1 MMTIEDYILEH
12 IDEEPDYLSAINR
25 KTWVRLMNP
34 RMCSGHLQGR
44 VLSMIGKMIQPRNV
58 LEIGTFT
65 GYSALCFAESLQEGG
80 CVETIEI
87 DDELEDFI
95 RENFNS
101 SPYQDRIK
109 LHVGEALDII
119 PALNNEYDL
128 VFLDADKS
136 QYTRYFELVLP
147 KIRKGGFILA
157 DNTIWGGKV
166 VEDVQSN
173 DWQTK
178 EIIRFNDMIK
188 ADRRVEKVILP
199 VRDGLTVI
207 RKL

>member
-1 MMTIEDYILEH
+1 MTLDDYILEH

-25 KTWVRLMNP
+25 NTWVKLMNP

-44 VLSMIGKMIQPRNV
+44 VLSMIGKMIQPRYV

-65 GYSALCFAESLQEGG
+65 GYSALCLAESLQQGG
-80 CVETIEI
+80 CIDTIEI
-87 DDELEDFI
+87 NDELEEII
-95 RENFNS
+95 RDNFRQ
-101 SPYQDRIK
+101 SPYENRIK
-109 LHVGEALDII
+109 LHIGDALEII
-119 PALNNEYDL
+119 PTLNEVYDL

-136 QYTRYFELVLP
+136 QYIECFEAVLP
-147 KIRKGGFILA
+147 KVRSGGFILA
-157 DNTIWGGKV
+157 DNTIWAGKV
-166 VEDVQSN
+166 IEDVQSN

-178 EIIRFNDMIK
+178 EIIRFNDRIK
-188 ADRRVEKVILP
+188 ADTRIEKVILP